1 MEQECGHAFL
11 GGRRAE
17 ACDVVLCRLHLVAKV
32 RQKVRAQVGALVEE
46 IVKTAASK
54 ASDSD
59 GSDGFRCEQVVVS
72 KGNAD
77 EIARVVEA
85 KNGAPAVLP
94 RATHP

>member
-17 ACDVVLCRLHLVAKV
+17 VRDVVLCRLHLVAKV

-46 IVKTAASK
+46 IVKAAACK
-54 ASDSD
+54 ASDAD

-72 KGNAD
+72 KGNSD

-94 RATHP
+94 RAIHP